1 MKTLLRSLIVTAMMV
16 AGVHATEYALD
27 YSHSQVGFKVKH
39 MVISNVYG
47 KFNEYDGS
55 FSVVDGK
62 LATLEGTVQ
71 AASIDTDNEKR
82 DNHLRSADFFDA
94 GKYPTLTMKLLSV
107 DGEDAMVELTM
118 RGVTKKVKMD
128 LEFGGEIVDPWGNQ
142 RAGFQLEGKIDRK
155 DFGLTW
161 NKALETG
168 GLVVGDEVKLI
179 IAIEGKAK

>member
-1 MKTLLRSLIVTAMMV
+1 
-16 AGVHATEYALD
+16 
-27 YSHSQVGFKVKH
+27 
-39 MVISNVYG
+39 
-47 KFNEYDGS
+47 
-55 FSVVDGK
+55 
-62 LATLEGTVQ
+62 
-71 AASIDTDNEKR
+71 
-82 DNHLRSADFFDA
+82 
-94 GKYPTLTMKLLSV
+94 
-107 DGEDAMVELTM
+107 MVELTM